1 MGCTSSK
8 NSSPQPPFI
17 LQDIELKV
25 KPLTKNLTVPPPPT
39 SRPPPLT
46 SHHMSPISRPP
57 PPYQQHHIFNPNVPQ
72 VQQQHHDVV
81 VYDDSKNNVN
91 GKFNGDDFDL
101 VTGVPV
107 VPDQER
113 HDTHDTSQDLAEM
126 REYGKY
132 LTTEIDRLQ
141 HLIEKNTNNDQTQSL
156 MAEIERLQNLL
167 NAQQQM
173 MIDKNTNMDL
183 ANREMAEEIT
193 QLRDMLN
200 KQKNV
205 IDQLQM
211 KIDQQPC
218 TTETPVFT
226 PPDQSFAIE
235 YLDVDGWGSFDTHTA
250 QIIFDKWKTGIENS
264 RPFTIHSSNNY
275 TYIIDLIKMIQTN
288 QQTGKTRQ
296 IRIITKGLGHQQSSR
311 HMGQTV
317 CFLDE
322 NDKWQN
328 YDPLVSTKFFEK
340 MHQGKTKFILHIN
353 GKKYSIDLNR
363 MTQMN
368 IDTNFVRKI
377 RIA

>member
-25 KPLTKNLTVPPPPT
+25 KPLSKKFTVPPLPT

-46 SHHMSPISRPP
+46 SCHMSPISRPP
-57 PPYQQHHIFNPNVPQ
+57 PYQQHHISNPNVPQ
-72 VQQQHHDVV
+72 AQQQQPDVAVV

-107 VPDQER
+107 VQDQEMNE
-113 HDTHDTSQDLAEM
+113 TQDLAEM

-141 HLIEKNTNNDQTQSL
+141 NLIEKNTNNDQTQSL
-156 MAEIERLQNLL
+156 MTEIERLQNLL
-167 NAQQQM
+167 NAQQKM
-173 MIDKNTNMDL
+173 MIDKNTDMDL
-183 ANREMAEEIT
+183 ANREMVEEIT

-218 TTETPVFT
+218 TTETPMFNLHN
-226 PPDQSFAIE
+226 QSYAIE
-235 YLDVDGWGSFDTHTA
+235 YLDVDGWGSYDTHTA
-250 QIIFDKWKTGIENS
+250 QIIFNKWKTGIEKS
-264 RPFTIHSSNNY
+264 RPFTIRSSNNY

-296 IRIITKGLGHQQSSR
+296 IRIITKGLCSQQSSR
-311 HMGQTV
+311 HMEQTV
-317 CFLDE
+317 SFLNE
-322 NDKWQN
+322 NKKWQN
-328 YDPLVSTKFFEK
+328 YDPSVSTKFFEK
-340 MHQGKTKFILHIN
+340 MHQGETQFILQIN